1 MSKKIALVLIMV
13 MLVNMSAWAN
23 TSSTDKNDEE
33 PGAVLVV
40 LAVIGLCALL
50 ACAFYVAFIAEAD
63 APDDGIR
70 LASSQAEEAVSKAT
84 LNPLVNILSHVEVGK
99 SQNDKVYA
107 GLRFRF

>member
-1 MSKKIALVLIMV
+1 MSKKIALVLILV
-13 MLVNMSAWAN
+13 LLVNMSAWAN
-23 TSSTDKNDEE
+23 TSSTTEEEDETFAALVVL
-33 PGAVLVV
+33 GIVFLVLVV
-40 LAVIGLCALL
+40 VGGIML
-50 ACAFYVAFIAEAD
+50 IAEAD
-63 APDDGIR
+63 APDDGVR